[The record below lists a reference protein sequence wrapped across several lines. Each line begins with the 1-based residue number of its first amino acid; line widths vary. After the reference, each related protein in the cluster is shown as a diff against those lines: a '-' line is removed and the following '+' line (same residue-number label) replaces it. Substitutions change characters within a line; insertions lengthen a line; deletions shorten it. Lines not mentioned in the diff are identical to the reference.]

1 MKERLINNLGLK
13 LRAVGIALIIWLT
26 VVNIS
31 NPEVTRTKTVPLNIV
46 NAEVLINAG
55 KTYEVQSGDT
65 VTVSYQVRTRDA
77 YRIKA
82 ENFRASADL
91 KDLYAVTG
99 SVPVTVE
106 VTGNRE
112 LISGTPAAR
121 PGVVR
126 VLTEDIQNKSFALT
140 THPVGKPANGYEVGS
155 MILTPDN
162 VMVSGPVS
170 EVGRISS
177 VGVRVNVDG
186 VSEDMS
192 GTAGVTYYDANG
204 NEIILNEAKL
214 SSDPKEI
221 AYFVDMLQGKSL
233 PLKFE
238 VAGEA
243 AEGYRFTGTECSVKS
258 VAVVGERSVLDTLT
272 ELVIPSSVLNVEG
285 AREDRS
291 IAVDLKRFLPSGIS
305 VSGNTN
311 VTVTLKVEALNTK
324 VFQLSAD
331 NGIDFRGE
339 RSGYVY
345 KLNPEI
351 LSVEL
356 SALPEN
362 LTGIST
368 AELMATLDVS
378 DMETGTHEGV
388 LKVTA
393 PPGTAIASVTPF
405 TVVVSDESAGPDA
418 VTSTEAGSE
427 TGTAGE
433 GHVSPATERS
443 AEGSTENGAKDGT
456 KNNAEDST
464 DTGTEGGAD
473 SHRSSAAGTGAAPAG
488 TGAAPEVSSAAAE
501 EHLHR

>member
-1 MKERLINNLGLK
+1 MKEKLINNLGLK

-46 NAEVLINAG
+46 NAQILTNAG
-55 KTYEVQSGDT
+55 KTYEVQNGDT
-65 VTVSYQVRTRDA
+65 VTISYQVRTRDA
-77 YRIKA
+77 YRITA
-82 ENFRASADL
+82 ENFRASVDL

-140 THPVGKPANGYEVGS
+140 THPVGKAASGYEVGS

-177 VGVRVNVDG
+177 VGVKVNVDG

-192 GTAGVTYYDANG
+192 GTTGVTYYDANG
-204 NEIILNEAKL
+204 NEIFLNDAKVF
-214 SSDPKEI
+214 SDPQEI
-221 AYFVDMLQGKSL
+221 VYFVDMLQGKSL
-233 PLKFE
+233 PLKFT

-243 AEGYRFTGTECSVKS
+243 AEGFRFTGTECSVKS
-258 VAVVGERSVLDTLT
+258 VAVVGERGVLDTLS
-272 ELVIPSSVLNVEG
+272 ELVIPDSVLNVEG
-285 AREDRS
+285 AREDQN
-291 IAVDLKRFLPSGIS
+291 IQVDLNRFLPAGIS
-305 VSGNTN
+305 VSGNAN
-311 VTVTLKVEALNTK
+311 VTVTLKVEALNTR
-324 VFQLSAD
+324 VFQLSAGS
-331 NGIDFRGE
+331 GIDLRGE
-339 RSGYVY
+339 QSGYLY

-356 SALPEN
+356 SALPETF
-362 LTGIST
+362 TGIT
-368 AELMATLDVS
+368 PADLKAVLDVS
-378 DMETGTHEGV
+378 DMEAGVYEGE

-393 PPGTAIASVTPF
+393 PTGTTVASVTPF
-405 TVVVSDESAGPDA
+405 TVVVSNESIGPGA
-418 VTSTEAGSE
+418 AISPEAGNE
-427 TGTAGE
+427 TGMTGE
-433 GHVSPATERS
+433 GRVSPVTEGHT
-443 AEGSTENGAKDGT
+443 EGSTEIGAENSEE
-456 KNNAEDST
+456 NNTSDRT
-464 DTGTEGGAD
+464 DTGTENGVGNNQ
-473 SHRSSAAGTGAAPAG
+473 TGAAE
-488 TGAAPEVSSAAAE
+488 TGALPGESSAVSE